1 MDDTTQFET
10 SFPAGRKQIFV
21 DVKEN
26 DFGTYCKIK
35 ERGGQQTN
43 SILIPSESIVRLRDA
58 LNEAISTLGLKEGGS
73 KKGPGANGAAAARE
87 NKNPCAVH
95 VGNLSWDT
103 TDEMLYELFSQY
115 GDVQSATVQM
125 NKTGR
130 SQGWGLVSFAGD
142 WEVENA
148 IEQCDGL
155 ELDSRE
161 IRVRADKGSKV
172 AGAPAAKA
180 AMPPKPPVDERDK
193 VPEPCKVFVMN
204 LSFDT
209 SAEALKAHCG
219 GVGEIT
225 DVELLT
231 RGKNNRPSGSA
242 ILTYAYEESAA
253 AGIQALEGTE
263 LDGRDLRVRAYYLN

>member
-1 MDDTTQFET
+1 MDDSALFEA
-10 SFPAGRKQIFV
+10 SFGAGRKQIFV

-35 ERGGQQTN
+35 ERGANQNN
-43 SILIPSESIVRLRDA
+43 SILIPSESIVKLRDA
-58 LNEAISTLGLKEGGS
+58 LNEAISTLGLKEGKGS
-73 KKGPGANGAAAARE
+73 GGGGAAAAPRVE
-87 NKNPCAVH
+87 KNPCAVH

-103 TDEMLYELFSQY
+103 TDEALYELFARV

-125 NKTGR
+125 NRSGR
-130 SQGWGLVSFAGD
+130 SQGWGLVEFAGD
-142 WEVENA
+142 WEVEAA
-148 IEQCDGL
+148 ISQCDGA
-155 ELDSRE
+155 ELDGRE

-172 AGAPAAKA
+172 APAPAAKKA
-180 AMPPKPPVDERDK
+180 AAPIEERDK

-204 LSFDT
+204 LSSDT
-209 SAEALKAHCG
+209 SAAGLKAHCG
-219 GVGEIT
+219 GVGEVV

-253 AGIQALEGTE
+253 AAIQALEGTE